1 MKSVGKKILI
11 SCLLMVA
18 ISLFLMGSFACMMI
32 YTNTQ
37 SMAENDMIVAAKLAS
52 ERVEWELTAYKNIA
66 VELGVMPDFSKA
78 SATNADKQAILDQ
91 AIAQHELQAATFTDR
106 NGYALDGNN
115 YKDRDYFQR
124 AIEGKPT
131 VTEPTISRKTN
142 ELSVIVAAPVW
153 ADGKDGSTVIG
164 CVMIVPDS
172 EFLNDIVRD
181 VQISPNCHAYM
192 IDSNGYTIADIDSE
206 LVKNKENLEIEA
218 AGGENGQGG
227 NPALLDAC
235 VKMRSGETGFAKYN
249 VESGIEFLAYT
260 PVANTSG
267 WSFGVYA
274 PANDFM
280 SGTYTAILL
289 TVVAVVICSVI
300 AAVISIKLG
309 SSIGKSVRLCTERIE
324 KLAQGD
330 LNSPVP
336 EIKKNDETGILSAA
350 TKTVVESQKNIIS
363 DIGRI
368 LEAMS
373 QGNLDVHTSQGK
385 EYYLGDYKQLLVF
398 LKDINHK
405 LSATMSHI
413 NTAADQ
419 VSVGADQVSSG
430 AQALSQGATEQAS
443 SVEELAA
450 TISVVAEMINTNAA
464 DAEQANSRTGE
475 AGMKMQNA
483 TVRMDDLVSA
493 MNEISE
499 SSDQVKKIIKTIEDI
514 AFQTN
519 ILALNAA
526 VEAARAG
533 EAGKGF
539 AVVADEVRNLAS
551 KSAEAAKNTNVMIEG
566 SLTAIE
572 KGNSLVDEVAS
583 MMGEVSEAAMAVASI
598 NAQISNVSKEA
609 ADSIRQ
615 ISVGI
620 DQISTVVQ
628 TNSATA
634 EESAA
639 ASEELSGQAAMLKDL
654 IGAFTLRKENQQ

>member
-1 MKSVGKKILI
+1 MKSVGRKILI
-11 SCLLMVA
+11 CSVLMVA
-18 ISLFLMGSFACMMI
+18 ISLVVMGIFSCLMI
-32 YTNTQ
+32 YNNTM
-37 SMAENDMIVAAKLAS
+37 SMVENDMIVAAKLAS
-52 ERVEWELTAYKNIA
+52 QRVNWELTAYKNIA

-78 SATNADKQAILDQ
+78 SATNEDKQAILDQ
-91 AIAQHELQAATFTDR
+91 AIAQHELQGATFTDR

-115 YKDRDYFQR
+115 YKDREYFQR
-124 AIEGKPT
+124 AIEGKTT
-131 VTEPTISRKTN
+131 VTEPTVSRKTN

-153 ADGKDGSTVIG
+153 ADGKEGSTVIG

-206 LVKNKENLEIEA
+206 LVKNKENLEEQA
-218 AGGENGQGG
+218 ANDASQAG
-227 NPALLDAC
+227 LLSAC
-235 VKMRSGETGFAKYN
+235 QKMRSGETGFVQYN
-249 VESGIEFLAYT
+249 INGGIEYLAYT
-260 PVANTSG
+260 PVENTSG
-267 WSFGVYA
+267 WAFGVYA
-274 PANDFM
+274 PSDDFM
-280 SGTYTAILL
+280 SGTNTAILL
-289 TVVAVVICSVI
+289 TIIFVVVCCAIAVVI
-300 AAVISIKLG
+300 SIILG
-309 SSIGKSVRLCTERIE
+309 KSIGSSVRLCTERIE

-350 TKTVVESQKNIIS
+350 TKTVVESQKNIIN

-450 TISVVAEMINTNAA
+450 TISVVAEMINANAA
-464 DAEQANSRTGE
+464 DAEQANNKTGE
-475 AGMKMQNA
+475 AGSKMQNA

-551 KSAEAAKNTNVMIEG
+551 KSAEAAKNTNAMIEG

-572 KGNSLVDEVAS
+572 KGNDLVDEVAS

-654 IGAFTLRKENQQ
+654 IGAFTLRQEDE

>member
-1 MKSVGKKILI
+1 MKSVGKKILLC
-11 SCLLMVA
+11 SVLMVA
-18 ISLFLMGSFACMMI
+18 ISLVVMGIFSCLMI
-32 YTNTQ
+32 YNNTM
-37 SMAENDMIVAAKLAS
+37 SMVENDMIVAAKLAS
-52 ERVEWELTAYKNIA
+52 QRVNWELTAYKNIA

-91 AIAQHELQAATFTDR
+91 AIAQHKLQAATFTDR

-115 YKDRDYFQR
+115 YKDREYFQR
-124 AIEGKPT
+124 ALEGKPT
-131 VTEPTISRKTN
+131 VTEPTVSRKTN

-153 ADGKDGSTVIG
+153 ADGKEGSTVIG

-206 LVKNKENLEIEA
+206 LVKNKENLEEQA
-218 AGGENGQGG
+218 AN
-227 NPALLDAC
+227 DASQADLFSAC
-235 VKMRSGETGFAKYN
+235 QKMRSGETGFVQYN
-249 VESGIEFLAYT
+249 INGGIEYLAYT
-260 PVANTSG
+260 PVENTSG
-267 WSFGVYA
+267 WAFGVYA
-274 PANDFM
+274 PFDDFM
-280 SGTYTAILL
+280 SGTNMAMLL
-289 TVVAVVICSVI
+289 TIIFVVVCCAIAVVI
-300 AAVISIKLG
+300 SIMLG
-309 SSIGKSVRLCTERIE
+309 KSIGSSVRLCTERIE

-350 TKTVVESQKNIIS
+350 TKTVVESQKNIIN

-385 EYYLGDYKQLLVF
+385 EFYLGDYKQLLVF

-450 TISVVAEMINTNAA
+450 TISVVAEMINANAA
-464 DAEQANSRTGE
+464 DAEQANIKTGD
-475 AGMKMQNA
+475 AGSKMQNA
-483 TVRMDDLVSA
+483 TIRMGDLVSA

-583 MMGEVSEAAMAVASI
+583 MMGEVAESAKAVASI
-598 NAQISNVSKEA
+598 NAQISDVSKEA

-654 IGAFTLRKENQQ
+654 IGAFTLREEDE